1 MSVIL
6 HSDLNCFYA
15 SVEMNE
21 QPQLK
26 GKKVAVCGSTE
37 NRHGIVLTASYPAK
51 RSGVKTG
58 MANWQAKQACPGLIM
73 VDPHYDL
80 YLKYSRIVRRIYQR
94 YSEIIEPFGMDENW
108 IQLPFTNDVEGIGFR
123 TAEEIR
129 KTVESETG
137 LTVSIG
143 VSFSK
148 IFAKLGSD
156 MKKPNAVTVIPR
168 TEYKE
173 KVWPLPVSDLLYVGP
188 ATTRKLT
195 LLGCQTIGDL
205 ANADPR
211 LIRQKLGKNGIMLYQ
226 FANGTD
232 GAQVMPSGYV
242 PPVKS
247 VGHGITCT
255 RDLESNYEVWLVLL
269 ELAQDVGHRL
279 RVNEIQAKAVQV
291 SVRDKDLGWCQWQ
304 TPLVYPSQ
312 SPYEIACAGFDLFRT
327 RYTWLK
333 PVRALTIRGIN
344 PISESAPV
352 QLDIFNDY
360 VPRGKQKDL
369 DDAID
374 DIRRRFGNRAIFNA
388 YGSARARTHLR
399 GDDAHSRPHGGGHD
413 DHNVHPDHISDYPP
427 RELLLPRPQSPEH
440 RHRVLYP
447 HRPAPSARPCRCHR
461 RSARQLSLPEGIRPA
476 RRVRF
481 HWCLLPVLL

>member
-1 MSVIL
+1 MSVVL

-21 QPQLK
+21 APELK
-26 GKKVAVCGSTE
+26 GRTVAVCGSTE

-51 RSGVKTG
+51 RRGVRTG
-58 MANWQAKQACPGLIM
+58 MANWQARQVCPGLI
-73 VDPHYDL
+73 VVSPRYDL
-80 YLKYSRIVRRIYQR
+80 YLKYSRLVRRIYRR
-94 YSEIIEPFGMDENW
+94 YSETIEPFGMDESW
-108 IQLPFTNDVEGIGFR
+108 IELPFTDDVEGVGRR
-123 TAEEIR
+123 TAEDIR
-129 KTVESETG
+129 QAVERETG
-137 LTVSIG
+137 LTVSVG

-156 MKKPNAVTVIPR
+156 MKKPNAVTVVSR
-168 TEYKE
+168 DMYRE

-188 ATTRKLT
+188 ATTRKLRT
-195 LLGCQTIGDL
+195 FGCRTIGDL
-205 ANADPR
+205 ARTDPQLLR
-211 LIRQKLGKNGIMLYQ
+211 RKLGKNGLILHA

-232 GAQVMPSGYV
+232 GAPVMPTDYV
-242 PPVKS
+242 APVKS
-247 VGHGITCT
+247 VGHGVTCV

-279 RVNEIQAKAVQV
+279 RVHELQARGVQV
-291 SVRDKDLGWCQWQ
+291 FIRDKDLGWCQWQ
-304 TPLVYPSQ
+304 TPLIYPSQ

-360 VPRGKQKDL
+360 APRGKQKDL

-388 YGSARARTHLR
+388 CLM
-399 GDDAHSRPHGGGHD
+399 GDLHMANDRCETVPM
-413 DHNVHPDHISDYPP
+413 P
-427 RELLLPRPQSPEH
+427 SPM
-440 RHRVLYP
+440 Y
-447 HRPAPSARPCRCHR
+447 
-461 RSARQLSLPEGIRPA
+461 Q
-476 RRVRF
+476 
-481 HWCLLPVLL
+481 